1 MRERALSGLETPG
14 SGMAREVGL
23 FQMRKQGHRYGSHRH
38 RAPGG
43 RLGLRSK
50 NDYNRQTIPIRRVQT
65 DDPKVR
71 GASVRRDAS
80 KSASHARTPAL
91 EPVPKP
97 GVGSQGCLGDCA
109 ELTIAFLKE
118 CTP

>member
-71 GASVRRDAS
+71 GDSVRRDAS
-80 KSASHARTPAL
+80 NRHLMPGRLLWSL
-91 EPVPKP
+91 FLNLGLVPK
-97 GVGSQGCLGDCA
+97 VV
-109 ELTIAFLKE
+109 
-118 CTP
+118 